1 DYGFRVFGLSVAEFK
16 QYEAQFLPILV
27 AISITTIMNG

>member
-16 QYEAQFLPILV
+16 QYEA
-27 AISITTIMNG
+27 